1 MSTVAVVR
9 NPKAI
14 GALFFGLVALGFL
27 AAGAAVPRFVDEIE
41 PLEALVVVP
50 AAVVCALIGVGL
62 ARRARFEFQRS
73 LGRIGGNG
81 VAAVGRALSV
91 IALLVSLTAALAVGV
106 FAVLALVL
114 D

>member
-14 GALFFGLVALGFL
+14 GALFFGIAALAFL
-27 AAGAAVPRFVDEIE
+27 AAGAAVPRFVPEIE

-50 AAVVCALIGVGL
+50 AAVVCALVSIGL

-73 LGRIGGNG
+73 LGRAGGDG
-81 VAAVGRALSV
+81 IAATGRMLSV

>member
-1 MSTVAVVR
+1 VAVVR

-14 GALFFGLVALGFL
+14 GALFFGIVALGFL
-27 AAGAAVPRFVDEIE
+27 AAGAAVPRFVEEVE

-50 AAVVCALIGVGL
+50 ASVVCALVAIGLV
-62 ARRARFEFQRS
+62 RRARYDFQRS
-73 LGRIGGNG
+73 LGRVGGDR
-81 VAAVGRALSV
+81 VAAIARVLSI

-114 D
+114 E